1 MSKSLLI
8 IFAGLIGTGKSSL
21 AYILAK
27 RLDIPIISSD
37 IIRKELSGIPPEE
50 HKYEDFEKGIYGKE
64 FTDRTYEEMFKRA
77 RGFLTSGS
85 SLIIDASFKKRYH
98 RKLAFDMASELGVR
112 FYIIE
117 TVCNSEEIEKRLNA
131 RIRNKE
137 LIPFKACPDMPLIRD
152 ITGQASDGRWEIYK
166 RQKDDFDAINEI
178 DKNSHIT
185 VDTTES
191 IDTCIEKIIESLR
204 VYEI

>member
-8 IFAGLIGTGKSSL
+8 IFAGLIGTGKSTL
-21 AYILAK
+21 ADILAK
-27 RLDIPIISSD
+27 RLDIPILSSD
-37 IIRKELSGIPPEE
+37 TIRKELSGIPPEE

-77 RGFLTSGS
+77 REFLTSGS

-131 RIRNKE
+131 RIKNKE
-137 LIPFKACPDMPLIRD
+137 SIPFKY

-166 RQKDDFDAINEI
+166 RQKDDFDAMNEI
-178 DKNSHIT
+178 DKKSHIT

>member
-1 MSKSLLI
+1 LNKPTLI

-98 RKLAFDMASELGVR
+98 RKLAFDIASELGVR

-117 TVCNSEEIEKRLNA
+117 TVCNREEIEKRLNA
-131 RIRNKE
+131 RIKNKE
-137 LIPFKACPDMPLIRD
+137 SIPFKY
-152 ITGQASDGRWEIYK
+152 ITGQASDGRWEIYE
-166 RQKDDFDAINEI
+166 RQKDDFDAMNEI

-191 IDTCIEKIIESLR
+191 IDTCIEKILEGLKRSAGIAS
-204 VYEI
+204 